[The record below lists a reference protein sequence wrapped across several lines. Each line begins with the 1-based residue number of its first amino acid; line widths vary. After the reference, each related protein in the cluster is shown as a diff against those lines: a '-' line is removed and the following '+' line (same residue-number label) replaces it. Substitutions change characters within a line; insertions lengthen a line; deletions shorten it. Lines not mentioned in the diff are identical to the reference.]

1 MQRSVWEREV
11 SKMWI
16 YSQAQF
22 TAVNYN
28 TYCGIIFSWF
38 WISVRDSLLSNSLKI
53 KLKNKTK
60 TDCIFFWRERR
71 LWGRGGGG
79 QFTLLLS
86 SIVDVFVWFSWLCST
101 SIISQNDQIL
111 QHAGTAV
118 FRFSFWTIPCDSVR
132 DVSKKRTNRWCGFH
146 YLICLNASYIRYTC
160 R

>member
-1 MQRSVWEREV
+1 MQRSVWEGEV
-11 SKMWI
+11 STMWI

-22 TAVNYN
+22 TPVNYN

-38 WISVRDSLLSNSLKI
+38 WISVRDSLLSNSLKL
-53 KLKNKTK
+53 KLKKK
-60 TDCIFFWRERR
+60 SR
-71 LWGRGGGG
+71 LHLLLTWKQMGG

-86 SIVDVFVWFSWLCST
+86 SIVDLFDWFTWLCST
-101 SIISQNDQIL
+101 SIISHNDQIL

-132 DVSKKRTNRWCGFH
+132 DVSKKRTNGWCGFH

-160 R
+160 K

>member
-1 MQRSVWEREV
+1 MQRSVCEREV
-11 SKMWI
+11 STMWI

-38 WISVRDSLLSNSLKI
+38 WISVRDSLLSNSLK
-53 KLKNKTK
+53 LKFQKK
-60 TDCIFFWRERR
+60 KSR
-71 LWGRGGGG
+71 LHLLLTWKQMGGGG

-86 SIVDVFVWFSWLCST
+86 SIVDLFDWFTWLCST
-101 SIISQNDQIL
+101 SIISHNDQIL

-132 DVSKKRTNRWCGFH
+132 DVSKKRTNGWCGFH

-160 R
+160 K

>member
-22 TAVNYN
+22 TTVNYN

-38 WISVRDSLLSNSLKI
+38 WISVRVSLLSNSLK
-53 KLKNKTK
+53 LKFKKTN
-60 TDCIFFWRERR
+60 R
-71 LWGRGGGG
+71 LHLLLTWKQMGWGGRGG

-86 SIVDVFVWFSWLCST
+86 SIVDLFDWFTWLCST
-101 SIISQNDQIL
+101 SIISHNDQIL

-132 DVSKKRTNRWCGFH
+132 DVSKKRTNGWCGFH

-160 R
+160 K

>member
-22 TAVNYN
+22 TTVNYN

-38 WISVRDSLLSNSLKI
+38 WISVRDSLLSNSLKL
-53 KLKNKTK
+53 KLKKK
-60 TDCIFFWRERR
+60 KSR
-71 LWGRGGGG
+71 LHLLLTWKQIRGGG

-86 SIVDVFVWFSWLCST
+86 SLVDLFDWFTWLCST
-101 SIISQNDQIL
+101 SIISHNDQIL

-132 DVSKKRTNRWCGFH
+132 DVSKKRTNGWCGFH
-146 YLICLNASYIRYTC
+146 YLMIISA
-160 R
+160 

>member
-22 TAVNYN
+22 TTVNYN

-38 WISVRDSLLSNSLKI
+38 WISVRDSFLSNSLKL
-53 KLKNKTK
+53 KLKKK
-60 TDCIFFWRERR
+60 KSR
-71 LWGRGGGG
+71 LHLLLTWKQIRGGGG

-86 SIVDVFVWFSWLCST
+86 SIVDLFDWFTWLCST
-101 SIISQNDQIL
+101 SIISHNDQIL

-132 DVSKKRTNRWCGFH
+132 DVSKKRTNGWCGFH

-160 R
+160 K

>member
-22 TAVNYN
+22 TTVNYN

-38 WISVRDSLLSNSLKI
+38 WISVRDSLLSNSLK
-53 KLKNKTK
+53 LKFKK
-60 TDCIFFWRERR
+60 KKSR
-71 LWGRGGGG
+71 LYLLLTWKQMGGGG

-86 SIVDVFVWFSWLCST
+86 SIVDLFDWFTWLCST
-101 SIISQNDQIL
+101 SIISHNDQIL

-132 DVSKKRTNRWCGFH
+132 DVSKKRTNGWCGFR
-146 YLICLNASYIRYTC
+146 YVICLNASYIRYTC
-160 R
+160 K

>member
-1 MQRSVWEREV
+1 MQRSVWEGEV
-11 SKMWI
+11 STMWI

-22 TAVNYN
+22 TPVNYN

-38 WISVRDSLLSNSLKI
+38 WISVRDSLLSNSLKL
-53 KLKNKTK
+53 KLKKK
-60 TDCIFFWRERR
+60 SR
-71 LWGRGGGG
+71 LHLLLTWKQMGGGGG

-86 SIVDVFVWFSWLCST
+86 SIVDLFDWFTWLCST
-101 SIISQNDQIL
+101 SIISHNDQIL

-132 DVSKKRTNRWCGFH
+132 DVSKKRTNGWCGFH

-160 R
+160 K

>member
-1 MQRSVWEREV
+1 MQRSVWERGV

-22 TAVNYN
+22 TTVNYN

-38 WISVRDSLLSNSLKI
+38 WISVRDSLLSNSLKL
-53 KLKNKTK
+53 KLKKT
-60 TDCIFFWRERR
+60 R
-71 LWGRGGGG
+71 LHLLLTCKEIGGR
-79 QFTLLLS
+79 QCTLLLS
-86 SIVDVFVWFSWLCST
+86 SIVDVFVWFTWLCST
-101 SIISQNDQIL
+101 SIIGQNDQIL

-132 DVSKKRTNRWCGFH
+132 DVSKKRTNGWCGFH

-160 R
+160 K

>member
-1 MQRSVWEREV
+1 MQRSVCEREV
-11 SKMWI
+11 STMWI

-38 WISVRDSLLSNSLKI
+38 WISVRDSLLSNSLK
-53 KLKNKTK
+53 LKFKKKKK
-60 TDCIFFWRERR
+60 TDCIFFWRESR
-71 LWGRGGGG
+71 LK
-79 QFTLLLS
+79 L
-86 SIVDVFVWFSWLCST
+86 IVDVFVWFTWLCST

-132 DVSKKRTNRWCGFH
+132 DVSKKRTNGWCGFH
-146 YLICLNASYIRYTC
+146 YLRCLNASYIRYTC
-160 R
+160 K

>member
-22 TAVNYN
+22 TTVNYN

-38 WISVRDSLLSNSLKI
+38 WISVRDSLLSNSLK
-53 KLKNKTK
+53 LKFKKKKKK
-60 TDCIFFWRERR
+60 TDCIFFWRESR
-71 LWGRGGGG
+71 RGGR

-86 SIVDVFVWFSWLCST
+86 SIVDLFDWFTWLCST
-101 SIISQNDQIL
+101 SIISHNDHIL

-132 DVSKKRTNRWCGFH
+132 DVSKKRRNGWCGFH

-160 R
+160 K